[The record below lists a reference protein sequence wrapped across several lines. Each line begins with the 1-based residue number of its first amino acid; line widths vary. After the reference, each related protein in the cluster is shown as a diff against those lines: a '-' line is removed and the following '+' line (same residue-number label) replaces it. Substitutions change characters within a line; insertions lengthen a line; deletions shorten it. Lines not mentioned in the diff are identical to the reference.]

1 MDSMIDDIFVVHK
14 NIPTIFRNRFSHIEA
29 IKILSFSNYLSEEQ
43 SIFYINR

>member
-14 NIPTIFRNRFSHIEA
+14 NIPTIFRNKFTHIEA
-29 IKILSFSNYLSEEQ
+29 MKILTFSSYLSEEQ

>member
-14 NIPTIFRNRFSHIEA
+14 NIPTIFRNKFSHIEA
-29 IKILSFSNYLSEEQ
+29 MKILTFSAYLSEEQ